1 MKTPKV
7 KKLKQVTPK
16 RGCGSDNLL
25 PFYYRLFGCATDVLI
40 GSFVP
45 IHKWYCV
52 DCKSEF
58 DIESNT
64 ETIWKNK
71 FAVLTSDN
79 RK

>member
-7 KKLKQVTPK
+7 KKIKLVIPRCK
-16 RGCGSDNLL
+16 CGSDNLL

-40 GSFVP
+40 GTFAA

-58 DIESNT
+58 DVELNT
-64 ETIWKNK
+64 EVIWKNK
-71 FAVLTSDN
+71 FAVLSSDN